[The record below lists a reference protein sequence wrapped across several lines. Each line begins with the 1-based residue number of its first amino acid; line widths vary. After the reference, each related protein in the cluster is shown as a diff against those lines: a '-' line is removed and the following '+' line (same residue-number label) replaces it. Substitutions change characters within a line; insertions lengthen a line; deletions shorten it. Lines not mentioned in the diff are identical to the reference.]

1 MMTTSLWSLLKEYKV
16 VIPILQRDYAQGRM
30 RGKVPLIRTNILN
43 SICNAIKQKKPLEL
57 DFIYGYT
64 NSSTTDQKVFNPLDG
79 QQRLTTL
86 FLFHWF
92 IAAKEGHLDKATIH
106 ELEKF
111 TYETR
116 HSSRVFCSKLV
127 NYKPEDSETSIKQ
140 SIINQPWF
148 FTAWKN
154 DPTIKSMLTMLD
166 AIQEKVKEFE
176 LDHIWEY
183 LVSENAPIVFH
194 LLPMDKLGLPDDL
207 YIKMN
212 SRGKELTE
220 FEYFK
225 IRFSEIIPS
234 SKLET
239 FNIKIDQQWSDLFW
253 DLYKDEMVPD
263 IAQKVDAAFL
273 RFFRYI
279 TDIIIAKTNTIFQDG
294 IDELEL
300 AQKIYSNEEHVDFL
314 FTILDKFVEI
324 NKNRQDFFA
333 SIFYVDPS
341 EYEITKT
348 RLFFMNANT
357 ELFKKCS
364 SSYDPTQRTNP
375 FSIGEQLMLYACI
388 VHLQN
393 NTVDFHVRI
402 RKLRNLISNSED
414 TVRKENMSSLLQS
427 VFDIIVNDTVDDD
440 SRFNKTQIKQEE
452 EKALF
457 IQQLPQ
463 LLDTIYRLEDHH
475 LLEGCLAIFDLSPD
489 INDYASQF
497 HKVFTVGCDYDVIS
511 SAMFTFGDYSQ
522 KTNWSRRLGNKNNS
536 VWRELFT
543 PSQRRGDFQNTQK
556 VLYQLLEK
564 LNQTS
569 ATLESII
576 HDYVTAYSLKEKD
589 WRYYFILYP
598 EFRNHE
604 DGYYYW
610 PDETKRYESVMMRR
624 KTLGGF
630 HWDPFIV
637 AIKSAVGNAV
647 GLENYGA
654 PLIYVKGNATV
665 KILNQNDRL
674 IFEALDDEGRTLL
687 NAAIHNGLITAE
699 SVYLIKQ
706 SPSGLDEENRIEKGI
721 QIVKALNQLL

>member
-30 RGKVPLIRTNILN
+30 TGKVPLIRTNILN
-43 SICNAIKQKKPLEL
+43 SICNAIKNRSPLEL

-64 NSSTTDQKVFNPLDG
+64 NSSTTDQKIFNPLDG

-92 IAAKEGHLDKATIH
+92 IAAKEGHLDNATIH

-127 NYKPEDSETSIKQ
+127 NYKPEEFDTSIKQ

-176 LDHIWEY
+176 LENIWEY
-183 LVSENAPIVFH
+183 LVAENAPIVFH
-194 LLPMDKLGLPDDL
+194 LLSMDNLGLPDDL

-279 TDIIIAKTNTIFQDG
+279 TDIIMAKTNTIFQDG

-333 SIFYVDPS
+333 SIFYVHPS

-393 NTVDFHVRI
+393 NTADFHVRI

-414 TVRKENMSSLLQS
+414 TVRKENMPSLLHS
-427 VFDIIVNDTVDDD
+427 VFEIIVNDTVDND
-440 SRFNKTQIKQEE
+440 SRFNKTQIKEEE

-457 IQQLPQ
+457 IQQHSKLH
-463 LLDTIYRLEDHH
+463 DTICRLEDHH
-475 LLEGCLAIFDLSPD
+475 LLEGCLSIFKLLPD
-489 INDYASQF
+489 INDNASQF
-497 HKVFTVGCDYDVIS
+497 HKVFSVGCDYDVIS
-511 SAMFTFGDYSQ
+511 CAMFTFGDYSQ

-543 PSQRRGDFQNTQK
+543 PSQRRGNFQSTQE

-610 PDETKRYESVMMRR
+610 PDETKPYESVMMRR

-630 HWDPFIV
+630 HWDPYLV
-637 AIKSAVGNAV
+637 AIRNALGNDV
-647 GLENYGA
+647 TLDNYGA

-665 KILNQNDRL
+665 KISNQNERF

-699 SVYLIKQ
+699 SVYLIKH

-721 QIVKALNQLL
+721 QIMKALNHL